1 MLARW
6 ILAVAVGLA
15 IAATTGVLAWTIS
28 PFDPMVTAIAFAATA
43 LPFGVTLGWIVALAP
58 RTRPAAPRA
67 ADSVETS
74 WLTTALAGTATDLVL
89 VVGLALATLS
99 IARIE
104 LPAQLVLLGILLVA
118 FAATASRYA
127 LARRRAVR
135 G

>member
-1 MLARW
+1 
-6 ILAVAVGLA
+6 
-15 IAATTGVLAWTIS
+15 
-28 PFDPMVTAIAFAATA
+28 
-43 LPFGVTLGWIVALAP
+43 
-58 RTRPAAPRA
+58 
-67 ADSVETS
+67 
-74 WLTTALAGTATDLVL
+74 